1 MIIVLGTFVFRKP
14 ISDDVRARL
23 GELAQAVRERH
34 AGNFDYRLSID
45 TGDARVLRL
54 MERWDELQS
63 FVKHGATPEVAALVA
78 LVNSDTTESTEIMR
92 YEIASETR
100 V

>member
-1 MIIVLGTFVFRKP
+1 
-14 ISDDVRARL
+14 
-23 GELAQAVRERH
+23 
-34 AGNFDYRLSID
+34 
-45 TGDARVLRL
+45 

-78 LVNSDTTESTEIMR
+78 LVNPETTESTEIMR
-92 YEIASETR
+92 YEIASEAR